1 MHRLPTLLMCAVSL
15 WLGAASSTY
24 GQAAAQATSTDVI
37 WKNILVLRDKRLA
50 NSQQDEQNL
59 NKLLDETQQQLQKLW
74 EYTQQLVVENQ
85 RLKGGQGPSRA
96 AAYTGGSL
104 TSNPTTVYAPSIAG
118 TGGGTVM
125 AKAASYAAAAALAW
139 LPASS
144 ASAAAELS
152 QEM

>member
-1 MHRLPTLLMCAVSL
+1 MCAVSL

-118 TGGGTVM
+118 TGGGTVIVSPS
-125 AKAASYAAAAALAW
+125 APSRQRQGAADPPIFSPQA
-139 LPASS
+139 PDTG
-144 ASAAAELS
+144 AERPLKDWFN
-152 QEM
+152 